1 MLVLLSHLK
10 RLNGRT
16 VAIATIAVLAAA
28 TTAFVASGAKLTFE
42 TPALAGFNLRAGYNL
57 TPEFAA
63 LLTGLIVK
71 FSAAIAEIVRA
82 GIQSVN
88 RGQWEAARALGLHN
102 GQIMRLIVLP
112 QALRA
117 ITPLTTSSYL
127 DLTKDFSLAVAI
139 GYPDLVSIVNT
150 TANTTGQSLEALTIL
165 IGTYLGINLVV
176 SALMNQYNK
185 RVALKGVAR

>member
-1 MLVLLSHLK
+1 
-10 RLNGRT
+10 
-16 VAIATIAVLAAA
+16 VAAAAVLRAQGAE
-28 TTAFVASGAKLTFE
+28 FVLD
-42 TPALAGFNLRAGYNL
+42 TPALAGFNIRGGYNL

-63 LLTGLIVK
+63 LLTGLVVK

-88 RGQWEAARALGLHN
+88 RGQWEAARALGLHS
-102 GQIMRLIVLP
+102 GQIMRLVVLP
-112 QALRA
+112 QALRV

-127 DLTKDFSLAVAI
+127 DLTKDSSLAVAI

-150 TANTTGQSLEALTIL
+150 TANTTGQSLEALMIL
-165 IGTYLGINLVV
+165 IGIYLGINLIV

-185 RVALKGVAR
+185 RVALKGTAR